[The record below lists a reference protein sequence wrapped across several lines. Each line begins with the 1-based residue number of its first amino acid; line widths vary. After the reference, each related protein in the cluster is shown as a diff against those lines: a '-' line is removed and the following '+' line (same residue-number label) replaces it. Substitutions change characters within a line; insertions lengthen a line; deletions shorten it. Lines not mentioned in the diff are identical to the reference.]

1 MTQYDALL
9 GTHMDDAA
17 IDELLTTAGVGVLSM
32 SADGVPYGVP
42 LSFGYDGD
50 GTLYFV
56 FLGGTSELRKE
67 TYAAQSSVASF
78 AVFDVD
84 PDGSWRSVIAAGP
97 IDRVAID
104 EWDAAREAM
113 ADNAYQATHLTEHEF
128 QADPN
133 VWALRARDLSGR
145 AVGRE

>member
-9 GTHMDDAA
+9 GTEMDDAA
-17 IDELLTTAGVGVLSM
+17 IDDLLTEAGVGVLST

-67 TYAAQSSVASF
+67 TYAAQSDVASF
-78 AVFDVD
+78 AVVDVA

-97 IDRVAID
+97 IDRIASE

-128 QADPN
+128 RDEPN
-133 VWALRARDLSGR
+133 VWALEARDRSGR
-145 AVGRE
+145 AVGRQ

>member
-9 GTHMDDAA
+9 GTDMDDAE
-17 IDELLTTAGVGVLSM
+17 IDELLTAAGVGVLSM

-42 LSFGYDGD
+42 LSFRYDGD
-50 GTLYFV
+50 GTLYFA

-67 TYAAQSSVASF
+67 TYAAQSDVASF

-97 IDRVAID
+97 IDRIAIE

-128 QADPN
+128 QREPN
-133 VWALRARDLSGR
+133 VWALRARDRSGR
-145 AVGRE
+145 AIGQE